1 MPTIEELTLAALNR
15 IAAAEEARNAHLI
28 AEFEERRAAW
38 ADSQAD
44 TAKVVAAIT
53 VPDPIA
59 WLQEDNRLLW
69 AIARAFGHSGGS
81 TPSDEIIGRG
91 IIAAL
96 RSQ

>member
-1 MPTIEELTLAALNR
+1 MPTIEELIIKALNR
-15 IAAAEEARNAHLI
+15 IAAAEEARNAALE
-28 AEFEERRAAW
+28 ADREERRAAW

-44 TAKVVAAIT
+44 TAKVLAAIT

-59 WLQEDNRLLW
+59 WLQEDDRLFW
-69 AIARAFGHSGGS
+69 AIARAFGHTDGS
-81 TPSDEIIGRG
+81 TVSDEMLGRG